1 MPRLFF
7 HFYDRQHAF
16 RDEEGLDLANEA
28 AAKISARKAAQ
39 ALIFDLREEITDWS
53 AWWVEVADEGG
64 RTVAVLPFA
73 EVMQSVPASAH

>member
-1 MPRLFF
+1 MPRFFF

-39 ALIFDLREEITDWS
+39 ALIVDLHDAIADWS
-53 AWWVEVADEGG
+53 AWWVEVADEVG
-64 RTVAVLPFA
+64 RTVVVLPSA
-73 EVMQSVPASAH
+73 EVMQSVPAHAH

>member
-1 MPRLFF
+1 MLRFFF
-7 HFYDRQHAF
+7 HFYDYQHAF
-16 RDEEGLDLANEA
+16 RDAEGHDLANEA

-39 ALIFDLREEITDWS
+39 APIVDLHDAIADWS